1 MIESHALRFYA
12 KSWLLFFHTG
22 NESLENGGI
31 VMNIV
36 INKVKEILK
45 PYLGLP
51 KEVYIIFI
59 ARIVNALG
67 MFVFPIITLILTKKL
82 GMTDADAGLW
92 VSIFGLMFMLASVVG
107 GKLADLFGRKI
118 IIVVFDSL
126 AAICYLTCVFVGISM
141 NMIYLIMLA
150 GMFMGMSD
158 PAHNAL
164 IADLTT
170 PENRDGAYSLSYL
183 GFNMGFA
190 IAPMVG
196 GLLFENHL
204 KLIFLGDGITALIA
218 TSLVL
223 LFIGETIG
231 KTKEDIGENR
241 NLEKRVEGSIFK
253 VLLSRPILIYFALIS
268 FGYNFVYSQWGF
280 MMPLHA
286 ENNFINEGAKLYG
299 KLASFNGFIVIVF
312 TPIMTALFS
321 KTKNIRKIFYGG
333 IFYTLGFG
341 LLGFIST
348 KTAFFLSV
356 FIFTLGEIIVVIS
369 FMPFIA
375 NHTPASHRGR
385 MNAILP
391 VIIGMG
397 YTLGPMIMGR
407 ALNRISIEKGWIYL
421 GVCMLVST
429 ILMYFLEKIDTF
441 RGKAKMKENKN
452 NMMVS
457 DS

>member
-1 MIESHALRFYA
+1 MT
-12 KSWLLFFHTG
+12 K
-22 NESLENGGI
+22 NGGI
-31 VMNIV
+31 FMNNV
-36 INKVKEILK
+36 IDKAKEFLK

-51 KEVYIIFI
+51 REVYIIFI

-67 MFVFPIITLILTKKL
+67 MFVFPIITLILTKKI
-82 GMTDADAGLW
+82 GMSDADAGLW
-92 VSIFGLMFMLASVVG
+92 VSIFGLMFMLASVIG
-107 GKLADLFGRKI
+107 GKLADVFGRKI
-118 IIVVFDSL
+118 IIVIFDSL
-126 AAICYLTCVFVGISM
+126 AAICYLACVFVGISM

-150 GMFMGMSD
+150 GMFMGMGD

-183 GFNMGFA
+183 GFNVGFA

-218 TSLVL
+218 TGLVL
-223 LFIGETIG
+223 FFIGETIE
-231 KTKEDIGENR
+231 KTKEDIGDDR
-241 NLEKRVEGSIFK
+241 NLEQRVEGSIFK

-299 KLASFNGFIVIVF
+299 KLASFNGFIVIAF
-312 TPIMTALFS
+312 TPIITSLFS

-333 IFYTLGFG
+333 ILYTLGFG

-385 MNAILP
+385 MNAVLP

-397 YTLGPMIMGR
+397 HTLGPMIMGR
-407 ALNRISIEKGWIYL
+407 SLDYITIEKAWIYI
-421 GVCMLVST
+421 GVCMAIST
-429 ILMYFLEKIDTF
+429 VLMYLLEKIDTSHD
-441 RGKAKMKENKN
+441 KIETQENEN
-452 NMMVS
+452 SVAIAES
-457 DS
+457 